1 MWSERGLGRAWDAQ
15 RRGSQPS
22 RLGSGC
28 EWRTVKADGAPV
40 GARWIQDVV
49 LLVPGT
55 RESCG

>member
-15 RRGSQPS
+15 RRGSQPT

-28 EWRTVKADGAPV
+28 ERRMVKADGAPLR
-40 GARWIQDVV
+40 ARRSWDVV
-49 LLVPGT
+49 LLVLGT